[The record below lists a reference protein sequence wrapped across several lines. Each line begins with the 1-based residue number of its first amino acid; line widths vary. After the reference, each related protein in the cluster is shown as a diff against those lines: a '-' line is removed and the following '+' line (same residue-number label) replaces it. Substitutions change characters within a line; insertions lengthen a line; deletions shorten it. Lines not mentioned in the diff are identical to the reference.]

1 MKVLLCF
8 VTEQHVP
15 NLLSVLH
22 FKPDRVVLI
31 QSDKMAKAKATE
43 YFLDALEIANYKKDK
58 VDVLQLEDENN
69 LVSVRR
75 CLHQAFGKFPQADW
89 IANVTGGLKPM
100 SIAAYEFFKAL
111 DARIVYIDSRC
122 PNEILGLNGQPP
134 ETCEH
139 ILTLDEFMAG
149 YGFEISKAWKKITE
163 SEERARQWWLLAR
176 VIAKHAPDRNLLWF
190 SDDDDLARKKWKA
203 VREKGCTLEPQHTK
217 HVPQP
222 VLAALVEY
230 WNLTQ
235 ADGGISGKID
245 KYQGVFLTGGWLEAF
260 LWKLLDKYAL
270 QLGLEQVHLGVE
282 ARKKDTQAPT
292 DFDVAFMM
300 NQSLGAIECKSG
312 GQENSDDP
320 NQPLDKLEA
329 RIQQFR
335 ALRVNPVLA
344 TTSPK
349 ILDPTTKSVKGT
361 FAQRAEI
368 YNCRIVT
375 VHQIRELAV
384 EDASPDLVAKILL
397 NRK

>member
-1 MKVLLCF
+1 MKKVLLCL

-122 PNEILGLNGQPP
+122 PNEILGLDGQPP
-134 ETCEH
+134 ETCKH

-149 YGFEISKAWKKITE
+149 YGFQISKAWEKITE
-163 SEERARQWWLLAR
+163 SEDRARQWWPLAR
-176 VIAKHAPDRNLLWF
+176 KIAEHAPDLNLLRF
-190 SDDDDLARKKWKA
+190 SDDGSEWKA
-203 VREKGCTLEPQHTK
+203 VREKGFTLEPQHTK

-222 VLAALVEY
+222 VRDEILKC

-235 ADGGISGKID
+235 ANGGIRGIID
-245 KYQGVFLTGGWLEAF
+245 KYQGMFLTGGWLEAF
-260 LWKLLDKYAL
+260 LWKLLDEHAS
-270 QLGLEQVHLGVE
+270 QLGLEHVHLGVE
-282 ARKKDTQAPT
+282 ARKKDTKAPT

-312 GQENSDDP
+312 GQEHSDDP

-344 TTSPK
+344 TTSPE
-349 ILDPTTKSVKGT
+349 ILDATNSVKAT
-361 FAQRAEI
+361 FAQRAAI

-375 VHQIRELAV
+375 VDQIRELAV
-384 EDASPDLVAKILL
+384 EDASPDLVAQILL